1 MDYFRG
7 NSVNW
12 LDELVLGLLDVGRG
26 RGLHRLGRGLLRP
39 HHHLRGHDVTPD
51 EVTTARWSSRR
62 SLAQSREKSAHS
74 FWSLIFISAD
84 VIRVS
89 RSPIKV
95 SAAWQQITSVT
106 NLTPSSSHVTRRASE
121 VWLWH
126 HCDITDN
133 LPMRSVP
140 PRPSCLSL
148 SSLSLRYSDCTPP
161 STLTDCSFPRLLT
174 LSKHDTSVD
183 NLTGTRG
190 LAGGDHCHWPISGD
204 YRGLYYTCSSKTN
217 LSIRRS
223 SNVFTKFLTRN
234 YILPKG

>member
-12 LDELVLGLLDVGRG
+12 LDELVLRLLDVGRG
-26 RGLHRLGRGLLRP
+26 RALHRLGRGRRLLRP
-39 HHHLRGHDVTPD
+39 HHHLRGHDGTSD
-51 EVTTARWSSRR
+51 EVTTTRGHSSR
-62 SLAQSREKSAHS
+62 SLAQAREKSAHS

-106 NLTPSSSHVTRRASE
+106 NVTPSSSHVTRRASE

-126 HCDITDN
+126 HCAITDN
-133 LPMRSVP
+133 IPVISVP
-140 PRPSCLSL
+140 PRPPCLSL
-148 SSLSLRYSDCTPP
+148 SSLSRRYSDCTPLL
-161 STLTDCSFPRLLT
+161 TLTDCSFPRLLT

-190 LAGGDHCHWPISGD
+190 LAGGYLCHWPISGD
-204 YRGLYYTCSSKTN
+204 IRGSYYH
-217 LSIRRS
+217 
-223 SNVFTKFLTRN
+223 
-234 YILPKG
+234 IL

>member
-7 NSVNW
+7 NSVHW
-12 LDELVLGLLDVGRG
+12 LDELVLRLLDVGRG
-26 RGLHRLGRGLLRP
+26 RALDGLGRRLLRP
-39 HHHLRGHDVTPD
+39 HHNLRGHDVGD
-51 EVTTARWSSRR
+51 EVSTTRWSSRR

-106 NLTPSSSHVTRRASE
+106 NVTPSSSHVTRRASE

-126 HCDITDN
+126 HFDITDN

-140 PRPSCLSL
+140 PRPPSLSL
-148 SSLSLRYSDCTPP
+148 SSLSLRYSDCTRL
-161 STLTDCSFPRLLT
+161 STLTDCSFPRLWLCLNMTPVLT
-174 LSKHDTSVD
+174 TWQGPGDWLGVTTATDQYQGVS
-183 NLTGTRG
+183 
-190 LAGGDHCHWPISGD
+190 GGNIVH
-204 YRGLYYTCSSKTN
+204 
-217 LSIRRS
+217 
-223 SNVFTKFLTRN
+223 
-234 YILPKG
+234 

>member
-1 MDYFRG
+1 MPGIENILLTFVCGAICD
-7 NSVNW
+7 
-12 LDELVLGLLDVGRG
+12 GLFQRKFCKLTRWAC
-26 RGLHRLGRGLLRP
+26 P
-39 HHHLRGHDVTPD
+39 VTPWCWPGPGSAPPGAGAA
-51 EVTTARWSSRR
+51 EAASSPPRSWCHTWWGHNNQMILEKTLGSIAGEICTLLWS
-62 SLAQSREKSAHS
+62 Q
-74 FWSLIFISAD
+74 IFISAD

-140 PRPSCLSL
+140 PRPPCLSL

-204 YRGLYYTCSSKTN
+204 YRGLY
-217 LSIRRS
+217 
-223 SNVFTKFLTRN
+223 
-234 YILPKG
+234 ILYMFF